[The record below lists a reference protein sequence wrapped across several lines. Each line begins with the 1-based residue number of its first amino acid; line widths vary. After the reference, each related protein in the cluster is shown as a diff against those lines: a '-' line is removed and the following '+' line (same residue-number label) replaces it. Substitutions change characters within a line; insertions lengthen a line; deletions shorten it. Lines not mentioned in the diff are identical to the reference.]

1 MPVLPLDGVRVAD
14 FTQALS
20 GPYCTML
27 LADLGADVVKVEMPG
42 RGDDSRHW
50 GPPFVG
56 DTAAYFL
63 AVNRNKRSIE
73 LDLRSPSGR
82 EAAAAL
88 VANSDVVV
96 ENWRPGTAARLGLDA
111 GTLTERHPRL
121 VHCSIS
127 GFGGDGPPRAGYDQI
142 VQGMS
147 GWMSLTGAGEGE
159 PFKAGVPVGD
169 ISAGMF
175 AAHGILAALLKRER
189 TGEGSVVD
197 IAMLDSLVAMLAYQ
211 ATRFFATGVSPLRE
225 GNQHATIAPYG
236 TFPTKDGSL
245 NVCVGND
252 QQFQR
257 LCVALDAPHL
267 GGDPRYQTNPLR
279 LQHRDELTNEVSE
292 VLRGLTSADVLDRLE
307 LAGVPAGPIRTLDEV
322 FADEDVQ
329 RRGLQLRVDH
339 EQLGQVSVPGGPW
352 RIDGV
357 PVSARLPPPVL
368 GQHTAQ
374 ILEELASR
382 SERPTPEK
390 PHSATDQAASDQD
403 DVVDAAAAER
413 EVP

>member
-1 MPVLPLDGVRVAD
+1 VPAALPLKGIRVAD

-63 AVNRNKRSIE
+63 AVNRNKRSME
-73 LDLRSPSGR
+73 LDLRSPLGR
-82 EAAAAL
+82 EAATAL
-88 VANSDVVV
+88 VADSDVVV

-111 GTLTERHPRL
+111 ATLTERHRRL

-127 GFGGDGPPRAGYDQI
+127 GFGADGPPRAGYDQI

-147 GWMSLTGAGEGE
+147 GWMSLTGDGEGE
-159 PFKAGVPVGD
+159 PSKAGVPVGD

-175 AAHGILAALLKRER
+175 AAHGILAALFRRER
-189 TGEGSVVD
+189 TGEGAVVD
-197 IAMLDSLVAMLAYQ
+197 VAMLDSLVAMLAYQ

-245 NVCVGND
+245 NICVGND

-257 LCVALDAPHL
+257 LSVALDAQHL
-267 GGDPRYQTNPLR
+267 GGDTRYQTNRLR
-279 LQHRDELTNEVSE
+279 MEHRDELTDEISE
-292 VLRGLTSADVLDRLE
+292 VMRGLTSADVLDRLE
-307 LAGVPAGPIRTLDEV
+307 LAGVPAGPIRTLGEV

-339 EQLGQVSVPGGPW
+339 EQLGLVSVPGGPW
-352 RIDGV
+352 GIDGT

-368 GQHTAQ
+368 GQHTGQ
-374 ILEELASR
+374 ILDGLGLGSQLPKPQEAR
-382 SERPTPEK
+382 STP
-390 PHSATDQAASDQD
+390 DQD
-403 DVVDAAAAER
+403 DVSDAAAAER
-413 EVP
+413 KVP

>member
-1 MPVLPLDGVRVAD
+1 MPGSLPLDGIRVAD

-27 LADLGADVVKVEMPG
+27 LADLGADVVKVERPG

-63 AVNRNKRSIE
+63 AVNRNKRSLE
-73 LDLRSPSGR
+73 LDLRSPDGH
-82 EAAAAL
+82 EAASAL
-88 VANSDVVV
+88 VAKSDVVV
-96 ENWRPGTAARLGLDA
+96 ENWRPGTSARLGLDA
-111 GTLTERHPRL
+111 VTLRERHPRL

-127 GFGGDGPPRAGYDQI
+127 GFGSDGPPRAGYDQI

-147 GWMSLTGAGEGE
+147 GWMSLTGDGAGE
-159 PFKAGVPVGD
+159 PIKAGVPVGD

-175 AAHGILAALLKRER
+175 AAHGIVAALFKRER

-197 IAMLDSLVAMLAYQ
+197 VAMLDSLVAMLAYQ
-211 ATRFFATGVSPLRE
+211 ATRFFATGVPPLRE

-257 LCVALDAPHL
+257 LCAALNAQQL
-267 GGDPRYQTNPLR
+267 GGDSRYQTNPLR
-279 LQHRDELTNEVSE
+279 LEHRAELTDDLSKVF
-292 VLRGLTSADVLDRLE
+292 RGLTSADLLERLE

-329 RRGLQLRVDH
+329 RRALQLRVEH
-339 EQLGQVSVPGGPW
+339 EQLGEVSVPGGPW
-352 RIDGV
+352 RIDGE

-374 ILEELASR
+374 ILEELGLSGPPPAPDDSR
-382 SERPTPEK
+382 TGI
-390 PHSATDQAASDQD
+390 
-403 DVVDAAAAER
+403 
-413 EVP
+413 

>member
-1 MPVLPLDGVRVAD
+1 VSGSLPLDGIRVAD

-27 LADLGADVVKVEMPG
+27 LADLGADVVKVERPG

-63 AVNRNKRSIE
+63 AVNRNKRSVE
-73 LDLRSPSGR
+73 LDLHSPSGR

-88 VANSDVVV
+88 VANSDVLV

-111 GTLTERHPRL
+111 VTLTQRHRRL

-147 GWMSLTGAGEGE
+147 GWMSLTGDGAGG
-159 PFKAGVPVGD
+159 PFKAGLPVGD

-175 AAHGILAALLKRER
+175 AAHGIMAALYKRER
-189 TGEGSVVD
+189 TGEGAVIDV
-197 IAMLDSLVAMLAYQ
+197 AMLDSLVAMLAYQ

-257 LCVALDAPHL
+257 LCAALNAQQL
-267 GGDPRYQTNPLR
+267 GGDSRYQTNPLR
-279 LQHRDELTNEVSE
+279 LEHRAELTDDLSTVFRE
-292 VLRGLTSADVLDRLE
+292 LTSADLLERLE
-307 LAGVPAGPIRTLDEV
+307 VAGVPAGPIRNLDEV

-329 RRGLQLRVDH
+329 RRALQLRVEH
-339 EQLGQVSVPGGPW
+339 EQLGEVSVPGGPW
-352 RIDGV
+352 RIDGE

-368 GQHTAQ
+368 GRHTAQ
-374 ILEELASR
+374 ILEELGLTAPP
-382 SERPTPEK
+382 PT
-390 PHSATDQAASDQD
+390 HD
-403 DVVDAAAAER
+403 DAR
-413 EVP
+413 TGN

>member
-1 MPVLPLDGVRVAD
+1 MSGSLPLDGIRVAD

-27 LADLGADVVKVEMPG
+27 LADLGADVVKVERPG

-63 AVNRNKRSIE
+63 AVNRNKRSVE
-73 LDLRSPSGR
+73 LDLHSPSGR

-88 VANSDVVV
+88 VANSDVLV

-111 GTLTERHPRL
+111 VTLTQRHRRL

-147 GWMSLTGAGEGE
+147 GWMSLTGDGAGG
-159 PFKAGVPVGD
+159 PFKAGLPVGD

-175 AAHGILAALLKRER
+175 AAHGIMAALYKRER
-189 TGEGSVVD
+189 TGEGAVIDV
-197 IAMLDSLVAMLAYQ
+197 AMLDSLVAMLAYQ

-236 TFPTKDGSL
+236 TFSTKDGSL

-257 LCVALDAPHL
+257 LCAALNAQQL
-267 GGDPRYQTNPLR
+267 GGDSRYQTNPLR
-279 LQHRDELTNEVSE
+279 LEHRAELTDDLSTVFRE
-292 VLRGLTSADVLDRLE
+292 LTSADLLERLE
-307 LAGVPAGPIRTLDEV
+307 VAGVPAGPIRNLDEV

-329 RRGLQLRVDH
+329 RRALQLRVEH
-339 EQLGQVSVPGGPW
+339 EQLGEVSVPGGPW
-352 RIDGV
+352 RIDGE

-368 GQHTAQ
+368 GRHTAQ
-374 ILEELASR
+374 ILEELGLTAPP
-382 SERPTPEK
+382 PT
-390 PHSATDQAASDQD
+390 HD
-403 DVVDAAAAER
+403 DAR
-413 EVP
+413 TGN

>member
-1 MPVLPLDGVRVAD
+1 MPASLPLEGIRVAD
-14 FTQALS
+14 FTQALA

-63 AVNRNKRSIE
+63 AVNRNKRSIV
-73 LDLRSPSGR
+73 LDLRSPDGR

-88 VANSDVVV
+88 VAGSDVVV

-127 GFGGDGPPRAGYDQI
+127 GFGGDGPPRTGYDQI

-147 GWMSLTGAGEGE
+147 GWMSLTGDGAGE
-159 PFKAGVPVGD
+159 PLKAGVPVGD

-175 AAHGILAALLKRER
+175 ATHGILAALLKRER
-189 TGEGSVVD
+189 TGQGAVVD
-197 IAMLDSLVAMLAYQ
+197 VAMLDSLVAMLAYQ
-211 ATRFFATGVSPLRE
+211 ATRFFATGVAPLRE

-236 TFPTKDGSL
+236 TFPTQDGSL

-252 QQFQR
+252 LQFQR
-257 LCVALDAPHL
+257 LGEALDAPHL
-267 GGDPRYQTNPLR
+267 GSDPRYQTNRLR
-279 LQHRDELTNEVSE
+279 LQHRDELTGEISE
-292 VLRGLTSADVLDRLE
+292 AMRRLTSADLLDRLE
-307 LAGVPAGPIRTLDEV
+307 LAGIPAGPIRTLDEV
-322 FADEDVQ
+322 FADEEVQ
-329 RRGLQLRVDH
+329 RRDLQLRVDH
-339 EQLGQVSVPGGPW
+339 EQLGEVSVPGGPW

-374 ILEELASR
+374 ILEDLGLGGQP
-382 SERPTPEK
+382 PTP
-390 PHSATDQAASDQD
+390 D
-403 DVVDAAAAER
+403 
-413 EVP
+413 

>member
-1 MPVLPLDGVRVAD
+1 MSALLPLDGIRVAD

-63 AVNRNKRSIE
+63 AVNRNKLSLE
-73 LDLRSPSGR
+73 LDLRSPAGR

-88 VANSDVVV
+88 VASSDVVV
-96 ENWRPGTAARLGLDA
+96 ENWRPGAAARLGLDA
-111 GTLTERHPRL
+111 ATLTERHPRL

-127 GFGGDGPPRAGYDQI
+127 GFGSDGPPRAGYDQI

-147 GWMSLTGAGEGE
+147 GWMSLTGEGKGE

-169 ISAGMF
+169 ISSGMF
-175 AAHGILAALLKRER
+175 AAHAILAALFKRER
-189 TGEGSVVD
+189 TGQGAVVD
-197 IAMLDSLVAMLAYQ
+197 VAMLDSLVAMLAYQ
-211 ATRFFATGVSPLRE
+211 ATRFFATGVAPLRE

-236 TFPTKDGSL
+236 TFVTKDSSL

-257 LCVALDAPHL
+257 LCVALEAQQL
-267 GGDPRYQTNPLR
+267 GANPLYQTNSLR
-279 LQHRDELTNEVSE
+279 LQHRDELTHEVSE
-292 VLRGLTSADVLDRLE
+292 VMRTLTSADVLDRLE

-352 RIDGV
+352 RIDDEG
-357 PVSARLPPPVL
+357 VSARLPPPVL
-368 GQHTAQ
+368 GQHTEQ
-374 ILEELASR
+374 ILKGLGLSI
-382 SERPTPEK
+382 PED
-390 PHSATDQAASDQD
+390 PRCIPCQD
-403 DVVDAAAAER
+403 DVDVVAAER

>member
-1 MPVLPLDGVRVAD
+1 VPALLPLEGIRVTD

-63 AVNRNKRSIE
+63 AVNRNKRSLE
-73 LDLRSPSGR
+73 LDLRSPGGR

-88 VANSDVVV
+88 VAGSDVVV

-111 GTLTERHPRL
+111 GTLTGRHPRL

-147 GWMSLTGAGEGE
+147 GWMSLTGDGAGE

-175 AAHGILAALLKRER
+175 AAHGILAALFRRER
-189 TGEGSVVD
+189 TGQGAVVD
-197 IAMLDSLVAMLAYQ
+197 VAMLDSLVAMLAYQ
-211 ATRFFATGVSPLRE
+211 ATRFFATGVAPLRE

-236 TFPTKDGSL
+236 TFPTQDGSL

-252 QQFQR
+252 LQFQR
-257 LCVALDAPHL
+257 LCVALDVPHL
-267 GGDPRYQTNPLR
+267 GEDPRYQTNALR
-279 LQHRDELTNEVSE
+279 LQQRDELADELSRVM
-292 VLRGLTSADVLDRLE
+292 RGLTSADLLDRLE

-322 FADEDVQ
+322 FADEEVQ
-329 RRGLQLRVDH
+329 RRDLQLRVDH
-339 EQLGQVSVPGGPW
+339 ETLGQVSVPGGPW

-357 PVSARLPPPVL
+357 PVIARLPPPVL
-368 GQHTAQ
+368 GQHTAA
-374 ILEELASR
+374 ILEDLGLG
-382 SERPTPEK
+382 SEPPTR
-390 PHSATDQAASDQD
+390 D
-403 DVVDAAAAER
+403 
-413 EVP
+413 

>member
-1 MPVLPLDGVRVAD
+1 MPASLPLQGIRVAD

-27 LADLGADVVKVEMPG
+27 LADLGADVVKVEIPG

-88 VANSDVVV
+88 VADSDVVV
-96 ENWRPGTAARLGLDA
+96 ENWRPGAAARLDLDA
-111 GTLTERHPRL
+111 ATLTARHRRL

-127 GFGGDGPPRAGYDQI
+127 GFGADGPPRAGYDQI

-147 GWMSLTGAGEGE
+147 GWMSLTGDGAGE

-197 IAMLDSLVAMLAYQ
+197 VAMLDSLVAMLAYQ

-236 TFPTKDGSL
+236 TFPTGDGSL

-257 LCVALDAPHL
+257 LCVALDAQHL
-267 GGDPRYQTNPLR
+267 GIDPRYQTNSLR
-279 LQHRDELTNEVSE
+279 LQHRDELTVEVSE
-292 VLRGLTSADVLDRLE
+292 VMRRLTSADILDRLE
-307 LAGVPAGPIRTLDEV
+307 LAGVPAGPIRTLEEV

-352 RIDGV
+352 RIDDA

-368 GQHTAQ
+368 GQHTAE
-374 ILEELASR
+374 ILERLGLR
-382 SERPTPEK
+382 SQLPTPEDPRSI
-390 PHSATDQAASDQD
+390 PHQD
-403 DVVDAAAAER
+403 DVADVAAAER

>member
-1 MPVLPLDGVRVAD
+1 MPGSLPLDGIRVAD

-27 LADLGADVVKVEMPG
+27 LADLGADVVKVERPG

-63 AVNRNKRSIE
+63 AVNRNKRSLE
-73 LDLRSPSGR
+73 LDLRSPGGR

-88 VANSDVVV
+88 VAKSDVVV
-96 ENWRPGTAARLGLDA
+96 ENWRPGTSARLGLDA
-111 GTLTERHPRL
+111 ATLRERHPRL

-127 GFGGDGPPRAGYDQI
+127 GFGSDGPPRAGYDQI

-147 GWMSLTGAGEGE
+147 GWMSLTGDGAGE
-159 PFKAGVPVGD
+159 PTKAGVPVGD

-175 AAHGILAALLKRER
+175 AAHGIMAALFKRER

-197 IAMLDSLVAMLAYQ
+197 VAMLDSLVAMLAYQ
-211 ATRFFATGVSPLRE
+211 ATRFFATGVPPLRE

-245 NVCVGND
+245 NVCLGND

-257 LCVALDAPHL
+257 LCVALNAQQL
-267 GGDPRYQTNPLR
+267 GGDSRYQTNPLR
-279 LQHRDELTNEVSE
+279 LEHREELTDDLCKVF
-292 VLRGLTSADVLDRLE
+292 RGLTSADLLERLE

-329 RRGLQLRVDH
+329 RRALQLRVEH
-339 EQLGQVSVPGGPW
+339 EQLGEVSVPGGPW
-352 RIDGV
+352 RIDGE

-374 ILEELASR
+374 ILEELGLSGPPPAPDDSR
-382 SERPTPEK
+382 TGI
-390 PHSATDQAASDQD
+390 
-403 DVVDAAAAER
+403 
-413 EVP
+413 

>member
-1 MPVLPLDGVRVAD
+1 VSGSLPLDGIRVAD

-27 LADLGADVVKVEMPG
+27 LADLGADVVKVERPG

-63 AVNRNKRSIE
+63 AVNRNKRSVE
-73 LDLRSPSGR
+73 LDLHSPSGR

-88 VANSDVVV
+88 VANSDVLV

-111 GTLTERHPRL
+111 VTLTQRHRRL

-147 GWMSLTGAGEGE
+147 GWMSLTGDGAGE
-159 PFKAGVPVGD
+159 PFKAGLPVGD

-175 AAHGILAALLKRER
+175 AAHGIMAALYKRER
-189 TGEGSVVD
+189 TGEGAVIDV
-197 IAMLDSLVAMLAYQ
+197 AMLDSLVAMLAYQ

-257 LCVALDAPHL
+257 LCAALNAQQL
-267 GGDPRYQTNPLR
+267 GGDSRYQTNPLR
-279 LQHRDELTNEVSE
+279 LEHRAELTDDLSTVFRE
-292 VLRGLTSADVLDRLE
+292 LTSADLLERLE
-307 LAGVPAGPIRTLDEV
+307 VAGVPAGPIRNLDEV

-329 RRGLQLRVDH
+329 RRALQLRVEH
-339 EQLGQVSVPGGPW
+339 EQLGEVSVPGGPW
-352 RIDGV
+352 RIDGE

-368 GQHTAQ
+368 GRHTAQ
-374 ILEELASR
+374 ILEELGLTAPP
-382 SERPTPEK
+382 PT
-390 PHSATDQAASDQD
+390 HD
-403 DVVDAAAAER
+403 DAR
-413 EVP
+413 TGN

>member
-1 MPVLPLDGVRVAD
+1 MGARVPGSLPLDGIRVAD

-20 GPYCTML
+20 GPFCTML
-27 LADLGADVVKVEMPG
+27 LADLGADVVKVERPG

-63 AVNRNKRSIE
+63 AVNRNKRSLE
-73 LDLRSPSGR
+73 LDLRSPDGH

-88 VANSDVVV
+88 VAKSDVVV
-96 ENWRPGTAARLGLDA
+96 ENWRPGTSARLGLDA
-111 GTLTERHPRL
+111 VTLRERHPRL

-127 GFGGDGPPRAGYDQI
+127 GFGSDGPPRAGYDQI

-147 GWMSLTGAGEGE
+147 GWMSLTGDGAGQ
-159 PFKAGVPVGD
+159 PTKAGVPVGD

-175 AAHGILAALLKRER
+175 AAHGIMAALFKRER

-197 IAMLDSLVAMLAYQ
+197 VAMLDSLVAMLAYQ
-211 ATRFFATGVSPLRE
+211 ATRFFATGVPPLRE

-257 LCVALDAPHL
+257 LCAALNAQQL
-267 GGDPRYQTNPLR
+267 GGDSRYQTNPLR
-279 LQHRDELTNEVSE
+279 LEHRAELTDDLSKVF
-292 VLRGLTSADVLDRLE
+292 RGLTSADLLERLE

-329 RRGLQLRVDH
+329 RRALQLRVEH
-339 EQLGQVSVPGGPW
+339 EQLGEVSVPGGPW
-352 RIDGV
+352 RIDGE

-374 ILEELASR
+374 ILEELGLSGPPPAPDDSR
-382 SERPTPEK
+382 TGI
-390 PHSATDQAASDQD
+390 
-403 DVVDAAAAER
+403 
-413 EVP
+413 

>member
-1 MPVLPLDGVRVAD
+1 MGARVPGSLPLDGIRVAD

-27 LADLGADVVKVEMPG
+27 LADLGADVVKVERPG

-63 AVNRNKRSIE
+63 AVNRNKRSLE
-73 LDLRSPSGR
+73 LDLRSPSGQQ
-82 EAAAAL
+82 AAAVL
-88 VANSDVVV
+88 VAKSDVVV
-96 ENWRPGTAARLGLDA
+96 ENWRPGTSARLGLDA
-111 GTLTERHPRL
+111 ATLRERHPRL

-127 GFGGDGPPRAGYDQI
+127 GFGSDGPPRAGYDQI

-147 GWMSLTGAGEGE
+147 GWMSLTGDGAGQ
-159 PFKAGVPVGD
+159 PTKAGVPVGD

-175 AAHGILAALLKRER
+175 AAHGIMAALFKRER

-197 IAMLDSLVAMLAYQ
+197 VAMLDSLVAMLAYQ
-211 ATRFFATGVSPLRE
+211 ATRFFATGVPPLRE

-257 LCVALDAPHL
+257 LCVALNAQQL
-267 GGDPRYQTNPLR
+267 GGDSRYQTNPLR
-279 LQHRDELTNEVSE
+279 LEHRAELTAGLSKVFRE
-292 VLRGLTSADVLDRLE
+292 LTSADLLERLE
-307 LAGVPAGPIRTLDEV
+307 LAGVPAGPIRTLGEV

-329 RRGLQLRVDH
+329 RRALQLRVEH
-339 EQLGQVSVPGGPW
+339 EQLGEVSVPGGPW
-352 RIDGV
+352 RIDGE

-374 ILEELASR
+374 ILEELGLSAPPPAHDDSR
-382 SERPTPEK
+382 TGN
-390 PHSATDQAASDQD
+390 
-403 DVVDAAAAER
+403 
-413 EVP
+413 

>member
-1 MPVLPLDGVRVAD
+1 MSGSLPLDGIRVAD

-27 LADLGADVVKVEMPG
+27 LADLGADVVKVERPG

-63 AVNRNKRSIE
+63 AVNRNKRSVE
-73 LDLRSPSGR
+73 LDLHSPSGR

-88 VANSDVVV
+88 VANSDVLV

-111 GTLTERHPRL
+111 VTLTQRHRRL

-147 GWMSLTGAGEGE
+147 GWMSLTGDGAGG
-159 PFKAGVPVGD
+159 PFKAGLPVGD

-175 AAHGILAALLKRER
+175 AAHGIMAALYKRER
-189 TGEGSVVD
+189 TGEGAVIDV
-197 IAMLDSLVAMLAYQ
+197 AMLDSLVAMLAYQ

-257 LCVALDAPHL
+257 LCAALNTQQL
-267 GGDPRYQTNPLR
+267 GGDSRYQTNPLR
-279 LQHRDELTNEVSE
+279 LEHRAELTDDLSTVFRE
-292 VLRGLTSADVLDRLE
+292 LTSADLLERLE
-307 LAGVPAGPIRTLDEV
+307 VAGVPAGPIRNLDEV

-329 RRGLQLRVDH
+329 RRALQLRVEH
-339 EQLGQVSVPGGPW
+339 EQLGEVSVPGGPW
-352 RIDGV
+352 RIDGE

-368 GQHTAQ
+368 GRHTAQ
-374 ILEELASR
+374 ILEELGLTAPP
-382 SERPTPEK
+382 PT
-390 PHSATDQAASDQD
+390 HD
-403 DVVDAAAAER
+403 DAR
-413 EVP
+413 TGN

>member
-1 MPVLPLDGVRVAD
+1 MGAPVPGSLPLDGIRVAD

-27 LADLGADVVKVEMPG
+27 LADLGADVVKVERPG

-50 GPPFVG
+50 GPPFIG

-63 AVNRNKRSIE
+63 AVNRNKRSLE
-73 LDLRSPSGR
+73 LDLQSPGGR

-88 VANSDVVV
+88 VAKSDVVV
-96 ENWRPGTAARLGLDA
+96 ENWRPGTSARLGLDA
-111 GTLTERHPRL
+111 ATLRERHPRL

-127 GFGGDGPPRAGYDQI
+127 GFGSDGPPRAGYDQI

-147 GWMSLTGAGEGE
+147 GWMSLTGDGAGQ
-159 PFKAGVPVGD
+159 PTKAGVPVGD

-175 AAHGILAALLKRER
+175 AAHGIMAALFKRER

-197 IAMLDSLVAMLAYQ
+197 VAMLDSLVAMLAYQ
-211 ATRFFATGVSPLRE
+211 ATRFFATGVPPLRE

-252 QQFQR
+252 QQFRR
-257 LCVALDAPHL
+257 LCAALNAQQL
-267 GGDPRYQTNPLR
+267 GGDSRYQTNPLR
-279 LQHRDELTNEVSE
+279 LEHRAELTDDLSKVFRE
-292 VLRGLTSADVLDRLE
+292 LTSADLLERLE

-329 RRGLQLRVDH
+329 RRALQLRVEH
-339 EQLGQVSVPGGPW
+339 EELGEVSVPGGPW
-352 RIDGV
+352 RIDGE

-374 ILEELASR
+374 ILEELGL
-382 SERPTPEK
+382 
-390 PHSATDQAASDQD
+390 SAPPPAPD
-403 DVVDAAAAER
+403 DSQEGI
-413 EVP
+413 

>member
-1 MPVLPLDGVRVAD
+1 MGARVPGSLPLDGIRVAD

-27 LADLGADVVKVEMPG
+27 LADLGADVVKVERPG

-63 AVNRNKRSIE
+63 AVNRNKRSLE
-73 LDLRSPSGR
+73 LDLRSPGGR

-88 VANSDVVV
+88 VAKSDVVV
-96 ENWRPGTAARLGLDA
+96 ENWRPGTSARLGLDA
-111 GTLTERHPRL
+111 VTLRERHPRL

-127 GFGGDGPPRAGYDQI
+127 GFGSDGPPRAGYDQI

-147 GWMSLTGAGEGE
+147 GWMSLTGDGAGE
-159 PFKAGVPVGD
+159 PIKAGVPVGD

-175 AAHGILAALLKRER
+175 AAHGIMAALFKRER

-197 IAMLDSLVAMLAYQ
+197 VAMLDSLVAMLAYQ
-211 ATRFFATGVSPLRE
+211 ATRFFATGVPPLRE

-257 LCVALDAPHL
+257 LCAALNAQQL
-267 GGDPRYQTNPLR
+267 GGDSRYQTNPLR
-279 LQHRDELTNEVSE
+279 LEHRAELTDDLSKVF
-292 VLRGLTSADVLDRLE
+292 RGLTSADLLERLE

-329 RRGLQLRVDH
+329 RRALQLRVEH
-339 EQLGQVSVPGGPW
+339 EQLGEVSVPGGPW
-352 RIDGV
+352 RIDGE

-374 ILEELASR
+374 ILEELGLSGPPPAPDDSR
-382 SERPTPEK
+382 TGI
-390 PHSATDQAASDQD
+390 
-403 DVVDAAAAER
+403 
-413 EVP
+413 

>member
-1 MPVLPLDGVRVAD
+1 
-14 FTQALS
+14 LS

-27 LADLGADVVKVEMPG
+27 LADLGADVVKVERPG

-63 AVNRNKRSIE
+63 AVNRNKRSVE
-73 LDLRSPSGR
+73 LDLHSPSGR

-88 VANSDVVV
+88 VANSDVLV

-111 GTLTERHPRL
+111 VTLTQRHRRL

-147 GWMSLTGAGEGE
+147 GWMSLTGDGAGE
-159 PFKAGVPVGD
+159 PFKAGLPVGD

-175 AAHGILAALLKRER
+175 AAHGIMAALYKRER
-189 TGEGSVVD
+189 TGEGAVIDV
-197 IAMLDSLVAMLAYQ
+197 AMLDSLVAMLAYQ

-257 LCVALDAPHL
+257 LCAALNAQQL
-267 GGDPRYQTNPLR
+267 GSDSRYQTNPLR
-279 LQHRDELTNEVSE
+279 LEHRAELTDDLSTVFRE
-292 VLRGLTSADVLDRLE
+292 LTSADLLERLE
-307 LAGVPAGPIRTLDEV
+307 VAGVPAGPIRNLDEV

-329 RRGLQLRVDH
+329 RRALQLRVEH
-339 EQLGQVSVPGGPW
+339 EQLGEVSVPGGPW
-352 RIDGV
+352 RIDGE

-368 GQHTAQ
+368 GRHTAQ
-374 ILEELASR
+374 ILEELGLTAPP
-382 SERPTPEK
+382 PT
-390 PHSATDQAASDQD
+390 HD
-403 DVVDAAAAER
+403 DAR
-413 EVP
+413 TGN

>member
-1 MPVLPLDGVRVAD
+1 MPGSLPLDGIRVAD

-27 LADLGADVVKVEMPG
+27 LADLGADVVKVERPG

-63 AVNRNKRSIE
+63 AVNRNKRSLE
-73 LDLRSPSGR
+73 LDLRSPDGH
-82 EAAAAL
+82 EAASAL
-88 VANSDVVV
+88 VAKSDVVV
-96 ENWRPGTAARLGLDA
+96 ENWRPGTSARLGLDA
-111 GTLTERHPRL
+111 VTLRERHPRL

-127 GFGGDGPPRAGYDQI
+127 GFGSDGPPRAGYDQI

-147 GWMSLTGAGEGE
+147 GWMSLTGDGAGE
-159 PFKAGVPVGD
+159 PIKAGVPVGD

-175 AAHGILAALLKRER
+175 AAHGIMAALFKRER

-197 IAMLDSLVAMLAYQ
+197 VAMLDSLVAMLAYQ
-211 ATRFFATGVSPLRE
+211 ATRFFATGVPPLRE

-257 LCVALDAPHL
+257 LCAALNAQQL
-267 GGDPRYQTNPLR
+267 GGDSRYQTNPLR
-279 LQHRDELTNEVSE
+279 LEHRAELTDDLSKVF
-292 VLRGLTSADVLDRLE
+292 RGLTSADLLERLE

-329 RRGLQLRVDH
+329 RRALQLRVEH
-339 EQLGQVSVPGGPW
+339 EQLGEVSVPGGPW
-352 RIDGV
+352 RIDGE

-374 ILEELASR
+374 ILEELGLSGPPPAPDDSR
-382 SERPTPEK
+382 TGI
-390 PHSATDQAASDQD
+390 
-403 DVVDAAAAER
+403 
-413 EVP
+413 

>member
-1 MPVLPLDGVRVAD
+1 
-14 FTQALS
+14 
-20 GPYCTML
+20 
-27 LADLGADVVKVEMPG
+27 
-42 RGDDSRHW
+42 
-50 GPPFVG
+50 
-56 DTAAYFL
+56 
-63 AVNRNKRSIE
+63 
-73 LDLRSPSGR
+73 
-82 EAAAAL
+82 
-88 VANSDVVV
+88 
-96 ENWRPGTAARLGLDA
+96 
-111 GTLTERHPRL
+111 

-127 GFGGDGPPRAGYDQI
+127 GFGADGPPRAGYDQI

-147 GWMSLTGAGEGE
+147 GWMSLTGDGQGE

-175 AAHGILAALLKRER
+175 AAHAILAALLKRER
-189 TGEGSVVD
+189 TGEGAVVD
-197 IAMLDSLVAMLAYQ
+197 VAMLDSLVAMLAYQ

-252 QQFQR
+252 AQFHR
-257 LCVALDAPHL
+257 LCVALDAEDL

-279 LQHRDELTNEVSE
+279 LQHRDELSGEVSL
-292 VLRGLTSADVLDRLE
+292 VMRRLTRADILDRLE

-329 RRGLQLRVDH
+329 RRGLQLRVEH

-357 PVSARLPPPVL
+357 PVGARLPPPVL

-374 ILEELASR
+374 ILEELGLDSPI
-382 SERPTPEK
+382 PTPEE
-390 PHSATDQAASDQD
+390 PRSTPNQD
-403 DVVDAAAAER
+403 DVADVAAAER
-413 EVP
+413 ELP

>member
-1 MPVLPLDGVRVAD
+1 MPASLPLEGIRVAD

-20 GPYCTML
+20 GPYCTMM
-27 LADLGADVVKVEMPG
+27 LADLGADVIKVEMPG

-82 EAAAAL
+82 EAAVAL
-88 VANSDVVV
+88 VADSDVVV

-111 GTLTERHPRL
+111 ATLRQRHPRL

-127 GFGGDGPPRAGYDQI
+127 GFGADGPPRAGYDQI

-147 GWMSLTGAGEGE
+147 GWMSLTGDGEGE
-159 PFKAGVPVGD
+159 PIKAGVPVGD

-175 AAHGILAALLKRER
+175 AAHGILAALFKREH
-189 TGEGSVVD
+189 TGEGAVVD
-197 IAMLDSLVAMLAYQ
+197 VAMLDSLVAMLAYQ
-211 ATRFFATGVSPLRE
+211 ATRFFATGVAPLRE

-257 LCVALDAPHL
+257 LCEALDAQHL
-267 GGDPRYQTNPLR
+267 GSDSRYQTNPLR
-279 LQHRDELTNEVSE
+279 LQHRDELTHAVSE
-292 VLRGLTSADVLDRLE
+292 VMRALTSEDILDRLE
-307 LAGVPAGPIRTLDEV
+307 LAGVPAGPIRTLDQV
-322 FADEDVQ
+322 FGDEDVQ
-329 RRGLQLRVDH
+329 SRGLQLRVEH
-339 EQLGQVSVPGGPW
+339 VQLGQVSMPGGPW
-352 RIDGV
+352 RIDGT

-368 GQHTAQ
+368 GQHTAA
-374 ILEELASR
+374 ILEGLGLGSQPQTPQQPR
-382 SERPTPEK
+382 ST
-390 PHSATDQAASDQD
+390 SDQD
-403 DVVDAAAAER
+403 DVADAAAAER
-413 EVP
+413 EQS

>member
-1 MPVLPLDGVRVAD
+1 MGARVPGSLPLDGIRVAD

-27 LADLGADVVKVEMPG
+27 LADLGADVVKVERPG

-63 AVNRNKRSIE
+63 AVNRNKRSVE
-73 LDLRSPSGR
+73 LDLHSPSGR

-88 VANSDVVV
+88 VANSDVLV

-111 GTLTERHPRL
+111 VTLTQRHRRL

-147 GWMSLTGAGEGE
+147 GWMSLTGDGAGG
-159 PFKAGVPVGD
+159 PFKAGLPVGD

-175 AAHGILAALLKRER
+175 AAHGIMAALYKRER
-189 TGEGSVVD
+189 TGEGAVIDV
-197 IAMLDSLVAMLAYQ
+197 AMLDSLVAMLAYQ

-257 LCVALDAPHL
+257 LCAALNAQQL
-267 GGDPRYQTNPLR
+267 GGDSRYQTNPLR
-279 LQHRDELTNEVSE
+279 LEHRAELTDDLSTVFRE
-292 VLRGLTSADVLDRLE
+292 LTSADLLERLE
-307 LAGVPAGPIRTLDEV
+307 VAGVPAGPIRNLDEV

-329 RRGLQLRVDH
+329 RRALQLRVEH
-339 EQLGQVSVPGGPW
+339 EQLGEVSVPGGPW
-352 RIDGV
+352 RIDGE

-368 GQHTAQ
+368 GRHTAQ
-374 ILEELASR
+374 ILEELGLTAPP
-382 SERPTPEK
+382 PT
-390 PHSATDQAASDQD
+390 HD
-403 DVVDAAAAER
+403 DAR
-413 EVP
+413 TGN

>member
-1 MPVLPLDGVRVAD
+1 MPASLPLDGIRVAD

-63 AVNRNKRSIE
+63 SVNRNKRSIE

-88 VANSDVVV
+88 VADSDVVV
-96 ENWRPGTAARLGLDA
+96 ENWRPGAAARLDLDA
-111 GTLTERHPRL
+111 ATLTQRHRRL
-121 VHCSIS
+121 VYCSIS
-127 GFGGDGPPRAGYDQI
+127 GFGADGPPRAGYDQI

-147 GWMSLTGAGEGE
+147 GWMSLTGDGEGQ

-197 IAMLDSLVAMLAYQ
+197 VAMLDSLVAMLAYQ
-211 ATRFFATGVSPLRE
+211 ATRYFATGVSPLRE

-236 TFPTKDGSL
+236 TFPTGDGSL

-257 LCVALDAPHL
+257 LCVALDAQHL
-267 GGDPRYQTNPLR
+267 GIDPRYQTNSLR
-279 LQHRDELTNEVSE
+279 LQHRDELTVEISE
-292 VLRGLTSADVLDRLE
+292 VMRRLTSADILERLE
-307 LAGVPAGPIRTLDEV
+307 GAGVPAGPIRTLEEV

-352 RIDGV
+352 RLDGA

-368 GQHTAQ
+368 GQHTGQ
-374 ILEELASR
+374 ILEELGLPGMP
-382 SERPTPEK
+382 PTPEE
-390 PHSATDQAASDQD
+390 PRSTPDQD

>member
-1 MPVLPLDGVRVAD
+1 MSGSLPLDGIRVAD

-27 LADLGADVVKVEMPG
+27 LADLGADVVKVERPG

-63 AVNRNKRSIE
+63 AVNRNKRSVE
-73 LDLRSPSGR
+73 LDLHSPSGR

-88 VANSDVVV
+88 VANSDVLV

-111 GTLTERHPRL
+111 VTLTQRHRRL

-147 GWMSLTGAGEGE
+147 GWMSLTGDGAGG
-159 PFKAGVPVGD
+159 PFKAGLPVGD

-175 AAHGILAALLKRER
+175 AAHGIMAALYKRER
-189 TGEGSVVD
+189 TGEGAVIDV
-197 IAMLDSLVAMLAYQ
+197 AMLDSLVAMLAYQ

-257 LCVALDAPHL
+257 LCAALNAQQL
-267 GGDPRYQTNPLR
+267 GGDSRYQTNPLR
-279 LQHRDELTNEVSE
+279 LEHRAELTDDLSTVFRE
-292 VLRGLTSADVLDRLE
+292 LTSADLLERLE
-307 LAGVPAGPIRTLDEV
+307 VAGVPAGPIRNLDEV

-329 RRGLQLRVDH
+329 RRALQLRVEH
-339 EQLGQVSVPGGPW
+339 EQLGEVSVPGGPW
-352 RIDGV
+352 RIDGE

-368 GQHTAQ
+368 GRHTAQ
-374 ILEELASR
+374 ILEELGLTAPP
-382 SERPTPEK
+382 PT
-390 PHSATDQAASDQD
+390 HD
-403 DVVDAAAAER
+403 DAR
-413 EVP
+413 TGN

>member
-1 MPVLPLDGVRVAD
+1 VPASLPLDGIRVAD

-27 LADLGADVVKVEMPG
+27 LADLGADVVKIEMPG

-63 AVNRNKRSIE
+63 AVNRNKRSVE
-73 LDLRSPSGR
+73 LDLRSAGGR
-82 EAAAAL
+82 EAAGAL
-88 VANSDVVV
+88 VAGSDVVV

-111 GTLTERHPRL
+111 ATLTGRHPRL

-127 GFGGDGPPRAGYDQI
+127 GFGSDASPRPGYDQI

-147 GWMSLTGAGEGE
+147 GWMSLTGDAAGE
-159 PFKAGVPVGD
+159 PLKAGVPVGD

-175 AAHGILAALLKRER
+175 AVHGILAALLKREH
-189 TGEGSVVD
+189 TGEGSVVEV
-197 IAMLDSLVAMLAYQ
+197 AMLDSLVAMLAYQ
-211 ATRFFATGVSPLRE
+211 ATRFFATGVAPLRE

-236 TFPTKDGSL
+236 TFPTQDGSL

-252 QQFQR
+252 NQFQR
-257 LCVALDAPHL
+257 LCEALDARHL
-267 GGDPRYQTNPLR
+267 GSDPRYQTNRLR
-279 LQHRDELTNEVSE
+279 LQHRDELVGELCE
-292 VLRGLTSADVLDRLE
+292 GMRRLTTAELLDRLE
-307 LAGVPAGPIRTLDEV
+307 VAGIPAGPIRTLDEV
-322 FADEDVQ
+322 FADEEVQ

-339 EQLGQVSVPGGPW
+339 QQLGQVSMPGGPW

-357 PVSARLPPPVL
+357 PVSARLPPPAL
-368 GQHTAQ
+368 GQHTAA
-374 ILEELASR
+374 ILDELGLDSQL
-382 SERPTPEK
+382 PTAGE
-390 PHSATDQAASDQD
+390 PHSTPRP
-403 DVVDAAAAER
+403 V
-413 EVP
+413 

>member
-1 MPVLPLDGVRVAD
+1 VPASLPLDGIRVAD

-73 LDLRSPSGR
+73 LDLRSPGGR

-88 VANSDVVV
+88 VAGSDVLV

-147 GWMSLTGAGEGE
+147 GWMSLTGDGAGE

-175 AAHGILAALLKRER
+175 AAHAILAALLKRER
-189 TGEGSVVD
+189 TGEGAVVD
-197 IAMLDSLVAMLAYQ
+197 VAMLDSLVAMLAYQ
-211 ATRFFATGVSPLRE
+211 ATRFFATGVAPLRE

-236 TFPTKDGSL
+236 TFPTQDGSL

-252 QQFQR
+252 LQFQR
-257 LCVALDAPHL
+257 LCVALDAPHM
-267 GGDPRYQTNPLR
+267 GDDPRYQTNRLR
-279 LQHRDELTNEVSE
+279 LQHREELTGEISA

-307 LAGVPAGPIRTLDEV
+307 LAGVPAGPIRSLDEV
-322 FADEDVQ
+322 FADEEVQ
-329 RRGLQLRVDH
+329 RRGLQLRVEH

-368 GQHTAQ
+368 GGHTGA
-374 ILEELASR
+374 ILEDLGLGRQPPSPDQPQ
-382 SERPTPEK
+382 STP
-390 PHSATDQAASDQD
+390 DQD
-403 DVVDAAAAER
+403 GVADAAAAER
-413 EVP
+413 KVP

>member
-1 MPVLPLDGVRVAD
+1 VSGSLPLDGIRVAD

-27 LADLGADVVKVEMPG
+27 LADLGADVVKVERPG

-63 AVNRNKRSIE
+63 AVNRNKRSVA
-73 LDLRSPSGR
+73 LDLHSPSGR
-82 EAAAAL
+82 DAAAAL
-88 VANSDVVV
+88 VANSDVLV

-111 GTLTERHPRL
+111 VTLTQRHRRL

-147 GWMSLTGAGEGE
+147 GWMSLTGDGAGG
-159 PFKAGVPVGD
+159 PFKAGLPVGD

-175 AAHGILAALLKRER
+175 AAHGIMAALYKRER
-189 TGEGSVVD
+189 TGEGAVVD
-197 IAMLDSLVAMLAYQ
+197 VAMLDSLVAMLAYQ

-257 LCVALDAPHL
+257 LCEALNAQQL
-267 GGDPRYQTNPLR
+267 GGDSRYQTNPLR
-279 LQHRDELTNEVSE
+279 LEHRAELTDDLSKVFRE
-292 VLRGLTSADVLDRLE
+292 LTSADLLERLE
-307 LAGVPAGPIRTLDEV
+307 VAGVPAGPIRTLDEV

-329 RRGLQLRVDH
+329 RRALQLRVEH
-339 EQLGQVSVPGGPW
+339 EQLGEVSVPGGPW
-352 RIDGV
+352 RIDGE

-368 GQHTAQ
+368 GRHTAQ
-374 ILEELASR
+374 ILEELGLRAPP
-382 SERPTPEK
+382 PT
-390 PHSATDQAASDQD
+390 HD
-403 DVVDAAAAER
+403 DAR
-413 EVP
+413 TGS

>member
-1 MPVLPLDGVRVAD
+1 MPAALPLKGIRVAD

-63 AVNRNKRSIE
+63 AVNRNKRSME
-73 LDLRSPSGR
+73 LDLRSPLGR
-82 EAAAAL
+82 EAATAL
-88 VANSDVVV
+88 VADSDVVV

-111 GTLTERHPRL
+111 ATLTERHRRL

-127 GFGGDGPPRAGYDQI
+127 GFGADGPPRAGYDQI

-147 GWMSLTGAGEGE
+147 GWMSLTGDGEGE
-159 PFKAGVPVGD
+159 PSKAGVPVGD

-175 AAHGILAALLKRER
+175 AAHGILAALFRRER
-189 TGEGSVVD
+189 TGEGAVVD
-197 IAMLDSLVAMLAYQ
+197 VAMLDSLVAMLAYQ

-257 LCVALDAPHL
+257 LCAALNAQQL
-267 GGDPRYQTNPLR
+267 GADSRYQTNPLR
-279 LQHRDELTNEVSE
+279 LEHRAELTDDLSKVF
-292 VLRGLTSADVLDRLE
+292 RGLTSADLLERLE

-329 RRGLQLRVDH
+329 RRALQLRVEH
-339 EQLGQVSVPGGPW
+339 EQLGEVSVPGGPW
-352 RIDGV
+352 RIDGE

-374 ILEELASR
+374 ILEELGLSG
-382 SERPTPEK
+382 RPPAPADHRTGI
-390 PHSATDQAASDQD
+390 
-403 DVVDAAAAER
+403 
-413 EVP
+413 

>member
-1 MPVLPLDGVRVAD
+1 MGARVPGSLPLDGIRVAD

-27 LADLGADVVKVEMPG
+27 LADLGADVVKVERPG

-63 AVNRNKRSIE
+63 AVNRNKRSLE
-73 LDLRSPSGR
+73 LDLRSPGGR

-88 VANSDVVV
+88 VAKSDVVV
-96 ENWRPGTAARLGLDA
+96 ENWRPGTSARLGLDA
-111 GTLTERHPRL
+111 VTLRERHPRL

-127 GFGGDGPPRAGYDQI
+127 GFGSDGPPRAGYDQI

-147 GWMSLTGAGEGE
+147 GWMSLTGDGAGQ
-159 PFKAGVPVGD
+159 PTKAGVPVGD

-175 AAHGILAALLKRER
+175 AAHGIMAALFKRER

-197 IAMLDSLVAMLAYQ
+197 VAMLDSLVAMLAYQ
-211 ATRFFATGVSPLRE
+211 ATRFFATGVPPLRE

-257 LCVALDAPHL
+257 LCAALNAQQL
-267 GGDPRYQTNPLR
+267 GGDSRYQTNPLR
-279 LQHRDELTNEVSE
+279 LEHRAELTDDLSKVF
-292 VLRGLTSADVLDRLE
+292 RGLTSADLLERLE

-329 RRGLQLRVDH
+329 RRALQLRVEH
-339 EQLGQVSVPGGPW
+339 EQLGEVSVPGGPW
-352 RIDGV
+352 RIDGE

-374 ILEELASR
+374 ILEELGLSGPPPAPDDSR
-382 SERPTPEK
+382 TGI
-390 PHSATDQAASDQD
+390 
-403 DVVDAAAAER
+403 
-413 EVP
+413 

>member
-1 MPVLPLDGVRVAD
+1 VSGSLPLDGIRVAD

-27 LADLGADVVKVEMPG
+27 LADLGADVVKVERPG

-63 AVNRNKRSIE
+63 AVNRNKRSVE
-73 LDLRSPSGR
+73 LDLHSPSGR

-88 VANSDVVV
+88 VANSDVLV

-111 GTLTERHPRL
+111 VTLTQRHRRL

-147 GWMSLTGAGEGE
+147 GWMSLTGDGAGG
-159 PFKAGVPVGD
+159 PFKAGLPVGD

-175 AAHGILAALLKRER
+175 AAHGIMAALYKRER
-189 TGEGSVVD
+189 TGEGAVIDV
-197 IAMLDSLVAMLAYQ
+197 AMLDSLVAMLAYQ

-236 TFPTKDGSL
+236 TFSTKDGSL

-257 LCVALDAPHL
+257 LCAALNAQQL
-267 GGDPRYQTNPLR
+267 GGDSRYQTNPLR
-279 LQHRDELTNEVSE
+279 LEHRAELTDDLSTVFRE
-292 VLRGLTSADVLDRLE
+292 LTSADLLERLE
-307 LAGVPAGPIRTLDEV
+307 VAGVPAGPIRNLDEV

-329 RRGLQLRVDH
+329 RRALQLRVEH
-339 EQLGQVSVPGGPW
+339 EQLGEVSVPGGPW
-352 RIDGV
+352 RIDGE

-368 GQHTAQ
+368 GRHTAQ
-374 ILEELASR
+374 ILEELGLTAPP
-382 SERPTPEK
+382 PT
-390 PHSATDQAASDQD
+390 HD
-403 DVVDAAAAER
+403 DAR
-413 EVP
+413 TGN